1 MHGLLFSLESLPPGN
16 EIIPAVNHF
25 MNGIEVNDVTLAL
38 EVINKIG
45 PEGNFLMEENTRKFL
60 KKEGWYPKFLNREK
74 FQARKAEGSKTIN
87 QKLEQEV
94 HKIIEEDVDPL
105 ISDDEMKG
113 IDKVIA
119 EREKKLAEE
128 MV

>member
-1 MHGLLFSLESLPPGN
+1 M
-16 EIIPAVNHF
+16 NHF

-60 KKEGWYPKFLNREK
+60 KKEGWYSLLLNKKQFRTW
-74 FQARKAEGSKTIN
+74 QAEGSKTVN
-87 QKLEQEV
+87 QRLEEKAHQ
-94 HKIIEEDVDPL
+94 IIEEDIPPL
-105 ISDDEMKG
+105 ISDDEMKEL
-113 IDKVIA
+113 DKIIV
-119 EREKKLAEE
+119 EREKNLAKE

>member
-1 MHGLLFSLESLPPGN
+1 MESLPLGN
-16 EIIPAVNHF
+16 EIISAVNHF

-74 FQARKAEGSKTIN
+74 FQTWQAEGSKTVN
-87 QKLEQEV
+87 QRLEEKAHQ
-94 HKIIEEDVDPL
+94 IIEEDIPPL
-105 ISDDEMKG
+105 ISDDEMKEL
-113 IDKVIA
+113 DKIIA
-119 EREKKLAEE
+119 EREKKLAKE